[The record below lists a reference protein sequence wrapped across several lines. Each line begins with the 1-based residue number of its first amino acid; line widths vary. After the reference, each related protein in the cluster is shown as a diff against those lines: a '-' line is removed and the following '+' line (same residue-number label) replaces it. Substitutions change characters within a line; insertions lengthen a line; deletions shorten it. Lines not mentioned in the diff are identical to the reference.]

1 MKLIKTLIIASS
13 VLPVAAM
20 ASSIKLVN
28 DTGSKQSIHTGSG
41 FVTLNKGSSTSF
53 SCKKGKEVRKAE
65 RGSKKGVI
73 FKIQSKHCGKTVKLS
88 DVM

>member
-1 MKLIKTLIIASS
+1 MKLLKTLIVASAL
-13 VLPVAAM
+13 LPITAFAANV
-20 ASSIKLVN
+20 KLIN
-28 DTGSKQSIHTGSG
+28 DTGSKQSIHTGTG

-53 SCKKGKEVRKAE
+53 SCKTGKEVRKAKS
-65 RGSKKGVI
+65 GSKKEVI

>member
-1 MKLIKTLIIASS
+1 MKTVKTFFLIATL
-13 VLPVAAM
+13 LPLAAF
-20 ASSIKLVN
+20 AANVKLVN

-53 SCKKGKEVRKAE
+53 SCKTGKEVRKAKS
-65 RGSKKGVI
+65 GSKKEVI

>member
-1 MKLIKTLIIASS
+1 MKTVKTFFLIATLSP
-13 VLPVAAM
+13 LAAF
-20 ASSIKLVN
+20 AANVKLVN

-53 SCKKGKEVRKAE
+53 SCKTGKEVRKAKS
-65 RGSKKGVI
+65 GSKKEVI

>member
-1 MKLIKTLIIASS
+1 MKLIKYLIITVAT
-13 VLPVAAM
+13 LPLAAM
-20 ASSIKLVN
+20 ASNIKLIN

-53 SCKKGKEVRKAE
+53 SCKKGKEVRKAKS
-65 RGSKKGVI
+65 GSKKEVI

>member
-1 MKLIKTLIIASS
+1 MRFIKALFITSAL
-13 VLPVAAM
+13 VPFAAM
-20 ASSIKLVN
+20 AANVKLIN

-53 SCKKGKEVRKAE
+53 SCKTGKEVRKAKS
-65 RGSKKGVI
+65 GSKKEVI

>member
-1 MKLIKTLIIASS
+1 MKLVKTLTIACAI
-13 VLPVAAM
+13 LPLATM
-20 ASSIKLVN
+20 ASSLKLIN

-41 FVTLNKGSSTSF
+41 FVTLNKGGSTSF
-53 SCKKGKEVRKAE
+53 SCKTGKEVRKAE